1 MDPLFQPIVINKSE
15 IKNRFYMVTMHLN
28 MCMNYEVSDRIVEFY
43 AERAKGGCGAVCVGF
58 CSINRIGSMPLNI
71 GAHDDNY
78 IPGLAKLAAG
88 INDNGGFSIAQ
99 INHTGRNGYS
109 MALPKGE
116 SPVAPSAVP
125 SRLTGDT
132 PRELTHDEILQ
143 IIDDFAQAARRLREA
158 GFGGVEILC
167 GTGYLISN
175 FLTPFTNLR
184 DDEWGGSEEN
194 RMRFGIEVF
203 KAVRN
208 ICGDDYPIIG
218 RLNGNDMLE
227 NGLRGDDLRR
237 FAKALEGAGADA
249 FCINVGWHEARIPQ
263 ITMGVPR
270 ANFAYLARGMKQA
283 LTKPVI
289 ASHRIN
295 DVDDMRM
302 LLEEGFC
309 DMIGT
314 GRGLIADPQMP
325 LKALQDREEEII
337 HCIACGQGCFD
348 HVFTLQPVE
357 CMVNPEAGH
366 EFEGAIVEADEK
378 KKLAVVGGGP
388 AGMAAA
394 MAARKRG
401 HDVTLFE
408 RSEMVGGQLW
418 LAGAPPGREEFLEM
432 IYDYETQLAVLDV
445 DVKTNI
451 EVSATDLEAG
461 GFDAVI
467 LATGG
472 EPIAPPIPGADN
484 PNVIQAWDFLEG
496 FEPVDHNVVIVGGG
510 AVGVET
516 ALAIAEIGT
525 MPAETIKFLLIE
537 KAEAPDTLRELAMK
551 GSKNV
556 TLVEM
561 LPRIGKDIGKST
573 RWTMMKDLSEYG
585 VDVRVKQ
592 KVLEIN
598 AAGVV
603 LETESGKETIPADT
617 VVLAIGTKP
626 YNPLE
631 EALKESSMEV
641 KVVGDA
647 NKIATAFE
655 AVHSGY
661 RAGRSL

>member
-1 MDPLFQPIVINKSE
+1 MDPLFQSITINKSE

-43 AERAKGGCGAVCVGF
+43 AARARGGCGAVCVGF

-71 GAHDDNY
+71 GAHDDSF
-78 IPGLAKLAAG
+78 IPGLSKLAAG

-116 SPVAPSAVP
+116 MPVAPSAVP

-132 PRELTHDEILQ
+132 PRELSHDEILQ
-143 IIDDFAQAARRLREA
+143 IIDDFAQAARRLKEA

-184 DDEWGGSEEN
+184 EDQWGGSEEN
-194 RMRFGIEVF
+194 RMRFGVEVV

-208 ICGDDYPIIG
+208 ICGDDYPIIC

-227 NGLRGDDLRR
+227 NGLRGEDLRR
-237 FAKALEGAGADA
+237 FAKALEDAGTDA

-270 ANFAYLARGMKQA
+270 ANFAYLARGMRQN

-302 LLEEGFC
+302 LIEEGFC

-314 GRGLIADPQMP
+314 GRGLIADPELP
-325 LKALQDREEEII
+325 AKALQGREDEIV

-357 CMVNPEAGH
+357 CMVNPQAGH
-366 EFEGAIVEADEK
+366 EFEGEITEADEK
-378 KKLAVVGGGP
+378 KKVAVVGGGP

-394 MAARKRG
+394 MAAAKRG

-408 RSEMVGGQLW
+408 KNDAVGGQLW
-418 LAGAPPGREEFLEM
+418 LAGAPPGREEFIEM
-432 IYDYETQLAVLDV
+432 IDDFEIQLCVHDINI
-445 DVKTNI
+445 KTNI
-451 EVSATDLEAG
+451 EVSAADLKEG

-472 EPIAPPIPGADN
+472 APVEPPIPGADH
-484 PNVIQAWDFLEG
+484 PNVIQAWDLLEG
-496 FEPVDHNVVIVGGG
+496 CEAAGHDVVIVGGG
-510 AVGVET
+510 AVGVESAI
-516 ALAIAEIGT
+516 ALAEIGA
-525 MPAETIKFLLIE
+525 MPAETVKFLLIQR
-537 KAEAPDTLRELAMK
+537 AEDPETLRELAMK

-561 LPRIGKDIGKST
+561 LPKIGKDIGKST
-573 RWTMMKDLSEYG
+573 RWTMMKDLSMYG
-585 VDVRVKQ
+585 VDVRTKQ

-598 AAGVV
+598 DEGVV
-603 LETESGKETIPADT
+603 LETEGGTETIPADT
-617 VVLAIGTKP
+617 VVLAIGTKS

-631 EALKESSMEV
+631 EELKDSGMEV

-647 NKIATAFE
+647 KKIATAFE
-655 AVHSGY
+655 ATHSGHK
-661 RAGRSL
+661 AGKSL